1 MNEELKLIISAE
13 VSKLKQGVDNAKSH
27 ITNFKEQVKKASA
40 DVEAKFAAIGEGMK
54 NAASKISVGIAAAG
68 GALLALAGST
78 EEYRNQ
84 QAQLIS
90 AFEQTGTSA
99 ETAKNVWNDLY
110 RVLGDTGQAQEAAQH
125 LAKLGVEQQAL
136 SEYTTI
142 CQGIYSQFGASLPIE
157 GLTEGIN
164 HTVKLGEVQG
174 TLADALEW
182 SGISTDQFNEKLAEC
197 NTEAEREKLIR
208 ETLSG
213 LYKDAA
219 KVYEENN
226 KQVLKQRDAQMA
238 LQEKTAALGEA
249 LAPVITAFTSF
260 ASDALAIVVP
270 YITDLADK
278 YMPNLEQVLG
288 KVSDGLEKAFGF
300 IRDNK
305 EMLATMAGI
314 IGGIATAIGLYNT
327 VAAVKAAMDAAQV
340 TTLAGLAAAYMAQA
354 AAMAVAIA
362 PYALIVAA
370 IAAVIAIIVL
380 CVKHWDEIK
389 AKTKEVWEAIKK
401 WVVEAANNVKQK
413 IEEMVS
419 SAVNKF
425 NDMKTKATTAF
436 TGIVDA
442 VKNKFNSAKEAA
454 LNIFENIKSGIVD
467 KVESAKKLISSAVDK
482 IKALFDFDWSLPKPK
497 LPHFNVSGGK
507 APWGFMGEGSLP
519 RISIDWY
526 AKGGVFDSPT
536 FFNYGGNIG
545 GLGENGA
552 EAIVPLE
559 KNTEWMDKLASM
571 LSDKMGINQPIVL
584 NVDGKTFAQISVDS
598 INQLTRQRGSIP
610 LNII

>member
-13 VSKLKQGVDNAKSH
+13 VSKLKQGVDNAKSQ

-40 DVEAKFAAIGEGMK
+40 DVESKFAAIGDSMK
-54 NAASKISVGIAAAG
+54 TAATNIGIGIGAAG

-78 EEYRNQ
+78 EEFRNQ

-90 AFEQTGTSA
+90 SFEQTGASA
-99 ETAKNVWNDLY
+99 ETAKGVWNDLY

-142 CQGIYSQFGASLPIE
+142 CQGVYSQFGASLPIE

-182 SGISTDQFNEKLAEC
+182 SGISTDAFNEKLAEC

-208 ETLSG
+208 ETLTG
-213 LYKDAA
+213 LYGDAA

-226 KQVLKQRDAQMA
+226 KQVLAQRDAQMA

-260 ASDALAIVVP
+260 ATDALAIVVP
-270 YITDLADK
+270 YITDLAEK
-278 YMPNLEQVLG
+278 YMPDLEIALS
-288 KVSDGLEKAFGF
+288 KASDAMDTAFSF
-300 IRDNK
+300 IRDNIGT
-305 EMLATMAGI
+305 LGTIAGI
-314 IGGIATAIGLYNT
+314 VGGIAAAIGLYNT
-327 VAAVKAAMDAAQV
+327 VAAVKAAMDALQV
-340 TTLAGLAAAYMAQA
+340 TTLAGLAAAYIAQA

-380 CVKHWDEIK
+380 CVKNWDEIK
-389 AKTKEVWEAIKK
+389 AKIKEVWDAAKK
-401 WVVEAANNVKQK
+401 WTLDAVNNIKQK
-413 IEEMVS
+413 LQEIVT
-419 SAVNKF
+419 SAATKF
-425 NDMKTKATTAF
+425 TEMKTKAVEVF
-436 TGIVDA
+436 TGIV
-442 VKNKFNSAKEAA
+442 NSIREKFTSAKETA
-454 LNIFENIKSGIVD
+454 LNIFDAIKEGIRD
-467 KVESAKKLISSAVDK
+467 KFESAKQIVKDAIE
-482 IKALFDFDWSLPKPK
+482 ALKGFFKFEWSLPKISLPK
-497 LPHFNVSGGK
+497 FSVSGGK
-507 APWGFMGEGSLP
+507 APWGFGGHGSLP
-519 RISIDWY
+519 KVSVKWN
-526 AKGGVFDSPT
+526 ALGGVFDNPT
-536 FFNYGGNIG
+536 IFRYGDTLQGIG
-545 GLGENGA
+545 EDGA

-559 KNTEWMDKLASM
+559 RNTQWMDKLASM
-571 LSDKMGINQPIVL
+571 LSEKMGINQPIVL
-584 NVDGKTFAQISVDS
+584 QVDGKTFAQISVDS